1 MVNHDP
7 IPKSESDLLLL
18 EWGYDLMEEYFRMIS
33 SADFPPNSLVLDIA
47 TGTGRAASTLT
58 RMGYYVITGD
68 YNFDS
73 KIESERRITDAYLT
87 KVKYVRLNLEKIPF
101 PDNAVENIVCL
112 NTLHELDDPF
122 LCLKEIIRINAKKG
136 KLLIADFNSEGFE
149 VMDKLHTARKGEL
162 HPRGKIS
169 SEKIEDILA
178 ENYSDIK
185 EINTKLNRGFI
196 ASGNRNES

>member
-1 MVNHDP
+1 MVNYDP

-33 SADFPPNSLVLDIA
+33 SADFTPNSLVLDIA

-101 PDNAVENIVCL
+101 PDDAVENIVCI
-112 NTLHELDDPF
+112 NTVHELDDPF
-122 LCLKEIIRINAKKG
+122 LCLKEIIRINTKTG
-136 KLLIADFNSEGFE
+136 KLLIADFNSEGFD
-149 VMDKLHTARKGEL
+149 VMDKLHTVRKGEV
-162 HPRGKIS
+162 HSRGKIS
-169 SEKIEDILA
+169 FEEIKNILVD
-178 ENYSDIK
+178 NYSAIK

>member
-1 MVNHDP
+1 MVNYDP
-7 IPKSESDLLLL
+7 IPKSESDLLLFG
-18 EWGYDLMEEYFRMIS
+18 WGYDLMEEYFRMIS
-33 SADFPPNSLVLDIA
+33 SADFSPNSLVLDLA

-122 LCLKEIIRINAKKG
+122 LCLEEILRVHSITG
-136 KLLIADFNSEGFE
+136 KLLIADFNSEGFDI
-149 VMDKLHTARKGEL
+149 MDKLHMIREGEL

-169 SEKIEDILA
+169 SQE
-178 ENYSDIK
+178 IK
-185 EINTKLNRGFI
+185 NFLIKGYYNLEEINTKLNYGFI
-196 ASGNRNES
+196 VSRKRNEK

>member
-1 MVNHDP
+1 MVNYNP
-7 IPKSESDLLLL
+7 IPKSESDLLLFD
-18 EWGYDLMEEYFRMIS
+18 WGYDLMEEYFRMVS
-33 SADFPPNSLVLDIA
+33 SADFTPNSLVLDIA

-122 LCLKEIIRINAKKG
+122 LCLEEIIRINAKKG

-149 VMDKLHTARKGEL
+149 VMDKLHTVRKGEL
-162 HPRGKIS
+162 HSRGKIS
-169 SEKIEDILA
+169 SEEIKNILVD
-178 ENYSDIK
+178 NYSDIK

>member
-1 MVNHDP
+1 MVNYDP
-7 IPKSESDLLLL
+7 IPKSESDLLLFD
-18 EWGYDLMEEYFRMIS
+18 WGYDLMEEYFRMVS
-33 SADFPPNSLVLDIA
+33 SADFTPNSLVLDIA

-122 LCLKEIIRINAKKG
+122 LCLEEIIRINAKKG

-149 VMDKLHTARKGEL
+149 VMDKLHTVRKGEL
-162 HPRGKIS
+162 HSRGKIS
-169 SEKIEDILA
+169 SEEIKNILVD
-178 ENYSDIK
+178 NYSAIK
-185 EINTKLNRGFI
+185 EINTQLNRGFI
-196 ASGNRNES
+196 AGGNRNES

>member
-1 MVNHDP
+1 MVNYNP
-7 IPKSESDLLLL
+7 IPKSESDLLLFD
-18 EWGYDLMEEYFRMIS
+18 WGYDLMEEYFRMVS
-33 SADFPPNSLVLDIA
+33 SADFTPNSLVLDIA

-122 LCLKEIIRINAKKG
+122 LCLEEIIRINAKKG
-136 KLLIADFNSEGFE
+136 KLLIADFNSEGFD
-149 VMDKLHTARKGEL
+149 VMDKLHTVRKGEL
-162 HPRGKIS
+162 HSRGKIS
-169 SEKIEDILA
+169 SEEIKNILVD
-178 ENYSDIK
+178 NYSDIK

-196 ASGNRNES
+196 AGGNRNES

>member
-1 MVNHDP
+1 MVNYNP
-7 IPKSESDLLLL
+7 IPKSESDLLLFD
-18 EWGYDLMEEYFRMIS
+18 WGYDLMEEYFRMVS
-33 SADFPPNSLVLDIA
+33 SADFTPNSLVLDIA

-122 LCLKEIIRINAKKG
+122 LCLEEIIRINAKKG

-149 VMDKLHTARKGEL
+149 VMDKLHTVRKGEL
-162 HPRGKIS
+162 HSRGKIS
-169 SEKIEDILA
+169 SEEIKNILVD
-178 ENYSDIK
+178 NYSDIK

-196 ASGNRNES
+196 AGGNRNES